1 MIGVLLSIFGLLAVY
16 KLLVRE
22 YRTVRF
28 VLSSLPLAVVDN
40 VVFYSKWDVPTI
52 VSTQIGVV
60 SSIHIGHI
68 VNNC

>member
-1 MIGVLLSIFGLLAVY
+1 VIGVLLSIFGLLAVY